1 MIQKRFRNLG
11 IGVLIAVL
19 ALSTTVF
26 AAPYGSRS
34 LYRGTFG
41 GDVAQLQ
48 LRLNALGYDA
58 GAMDGVF
65 GDQTRAAVLK
75 FQSDYGLVPDGTATK
90 WTFRAVDRA
99 YTWKQGSFYT
109 VVTGDT
115 LWAIAAKENTTIEQL
130 RWLNQLQDDM
140 LYPDQQ
146 LRVPGDGKTP
156 DPEPTPT
163 PAPSENTGT
172 ATPAPDETT
181 APAPDQTG
189 NTAPTGNTG
198 TTAPAPTENTGT
210 STPAP
215 EPVPAPKYE
224 VLGFYAEDWQGD
236 MRSLGSLKLALS
248 QINTVVN
255 FSLKVDQTGTVTTRE
270 YPELTALAAEQ
281 GFKVQGL
288 VHNFGGSGFDADVA
302 RAVLG
307 NPATRATTVKNLV
320 ATAKQY
326 GLSGINVD
334 IENVPPDQRAGY
346 TALIKELK
354 EALAPQGQLLTISIP
369 AKTWDDTKSAW
380 SGAFDYK
387 ALGQYADKVIPMAYD
402 EYLPGYYAGPVAGL
416 PWVEAV
422 AKFAAS
428 QMDPQK
434 VLLGIAAYGYN
445 WQKGTTIGYGLSVPQ
460 AVNLAVKYGATVQ
473 WDAKNQVPWFTY
485 TNDQGQER
493 IVYYEDA
500 RSVAPKLDLVTKYNL
515 AGIAIWRLG
524 LEDPAIW
531 SVIGDKLQ

>member
-19 ALSTTVF
+19 AFSATVF

-58 GAMDGVF
+58 GATDGAF

-109 VVTGDT
+109 VVPGDT
-115 LWAIAAKENTTIEQL
+115 LWAIAEQEHTTVDQL

-146 LRVPGDGKTP
+146 LRVPGSAPAADPVPAPAPAP
-156 DPEPTPT
+156 DPAPAENTDTAT
-163 PAPSENTGT
+163 PAPSDTTAPAPAPAENTGT
-172 ATPAPDETT
+172 AAPAPSDAT
-181 APAPDQTG
+181 APAPDQT
-189 NTAPTGNTG
+189 
-198 TTAPAPTENTGT
+198 TTAPAP
-210 STPAP
+210 
-215 EPVPAPKYE
+215 EPKPAPKYE

-236 MRSLGSLKLALS
+236 MRSLNSLKLALS

-255 FSLKVDQTGTVTTRE
+255 FSLKVDAAGTVTTRE
-270 YPELTALAAEQ
+270 YPELTALAAAQ

-354 EALAPQGQLLTISIP
+354 EALAPQGLLLTISIP

-387 ALGQYADKVIPMAYD
+387 ALGQYADKVILMAYD

-434 VLLGIAAYGYN
+434 VLLGIAAYGYD
-445 WQKGTTIGYGLSVPQ
+445 WQKGTTIGRGLSVPQ
-460 AVNLAVKYGATVQ
+460 AVSLSVKYGATVQ
-473 WDAKNQVPWFTY
+473 WDAQNQVPWFTY
-485 TNDQGQER
+485 TNDKGQER

-500 RSVAPKLDLVTKYNL
+500 RSLAPKLDLVTKYNL

-524 LEDPAIW
+524 LEDPAI
-531 SVIGDKLQ
+531 